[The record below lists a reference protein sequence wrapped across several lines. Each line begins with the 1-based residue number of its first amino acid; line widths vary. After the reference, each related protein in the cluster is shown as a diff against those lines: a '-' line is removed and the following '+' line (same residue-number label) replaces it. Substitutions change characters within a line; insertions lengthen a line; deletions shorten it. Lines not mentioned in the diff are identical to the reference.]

1 MFDWPDWGDYHWGA
15 ENRRHRVYFWAYLPD
30 RVIGVFI

>member
-1 MFDWPDWGDYHWGA
+1 MFDWPDWGDNHRGA
-15 ENRRHRVYFWAYLPD
+15 ENFRRRVFFWAYLPD

>member
-1 MFDWPDWGDYHWGA
+1 MFDWPDWGDYPQGA
-15 ENRRHRVYFWAYLPD
+15 EKYCRRVYFWAYLPD